1 MTTRTT
7 GVPAGPAP
15 TAEQVRQTH
24 TEKLDA
30 IARYRRVTNYLAAA
44 EIYLKENVLLEE
56 PLKPEHIKDRL
67 LGHWGTSPGINLVY
81 AHLNHLILRYDI
93 DLFLVTG
100 PGHGAPANLAN
111 LYVEGTLDRAGV
123 EHFVRSFSWP
133 GGFPSHLSPGV
144 PGTIHEGGELGYAL
158 ATAFGAA
165 MDNPNLIVACIVGD
179 GEAESG
185 PTATAWP

>member
-81 AHLNHLILRYDI
+81 AHLNHLILRYEI
-93 DLFLVTG
+93 DMFLVTG

-111 LYVEGTLDRAGV
+111 LYVEGTLHEFYPDLTLDRAGV

-133 GGFPSHLSPGV
+133 AGFP
-144 PGTIHEGGELGYAL
+144 I
-158 ATAFGAA
+158 
-165 MDNPNLIVACIVGD
+165 
-179 GEAESG
+179 
-185 PTATAWP
+185 